1 MVELR
6 VRRSPLDLRSGGG
19 RSPHSHHRHPDGFGP
34 GNPPLS
40 LAREYAEPDEKPDP
54 AAVTVEDIQD
64 FRENTFGQMRDL
76 AGGKITWEAWEQQQ
90 QAEKAK
96 AAEEE
101 ILSDEDTFKT
111 AFLLLL
117 LSKLNLVSMAAAA
130 GLAYKVCANA

>member
-1 MVELR
+1 
-6 VRRSPLDLRSGGG
+6 
-19 RSPHSHHRHPDGFGP
+19 
-34 GNPPLS
+34 
-40 LAREYAEPDEKPDP
+40 
-54 AAVTVEDIQD
+54 
-64 FRENTFGQMRDL
+64 MRDL
-76 AGGKITWEAWEQQQ
+76 AGGKITREAWEQQQ